1 MSLERQSILNPQK
14 SAFPDSNRIF
24 LNFTEFRFH
33 SSKFLPF
40 INLSITL
47 LVVCLLPPT
56 RGLFCL
62 ESILNL
68 LLWISI
74 IVNKNKM
81 VLSFKNHVFNPN
93 QVCFKVTKC
102 FMLIQFIKNANPLSR
117 VMLTKKVKKQIFKR
131 NLGQK
136 AFFRVDFDV
145 LLLLTEFRTEPLVTS
160 CYFI

>member
-93 QVCFKVTKC
+93 QVRFKETKC
-102 FMLIQFIKNANPLSR
+102 FRLILFIKMRCPLSR
-117 VMLTKKVKKQIFKR
+117 VILGLEWVKCI
-131 NLGQK
+131 
-136 AFFRVDFDV
+136 
-145 LLLLTEFRTEPLVTS
+145 
-160 CYFI
+160 Y